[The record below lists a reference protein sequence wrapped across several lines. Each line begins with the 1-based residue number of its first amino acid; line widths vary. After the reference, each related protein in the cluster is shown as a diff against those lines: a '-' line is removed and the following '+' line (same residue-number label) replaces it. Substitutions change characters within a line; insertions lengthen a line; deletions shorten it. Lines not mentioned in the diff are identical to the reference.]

1 MLEKLGTSL
10 SDRQGPEPETL
21 AAFVRRIERNLD
33 RLQKLMEGKGCGK
46 AQRRYEKAM
55 RLLFVLKQD
64 AYLVGLLHA
73 RAQDHKRRTR

>member
-1 MLEKLGTSL
+1 MFEELGTSL
-10 SDRQGPEPETL
+10 SDRPEPDPKAL
-21 AAFVRRIERNLD
+21 AGFNARVKRNLD
-33 RLQKLMEGKGCGK
+33 RLQKLLEGKGCGS